1 MIALKREKQK
11 KKQKPTAASKQET
24 LLLYLKKTQQN
35 KTPVVLNRPQ
45 NIRFLSTINNKK
57 TKKFKKNK
65 KLFGD

>member
-11 KKQKPTAASKQET
+11 EQKPTAASKQET

-57 TKKFKKNK
+57 TKKF
-65 KLFGD
+65 F